1 MLAAAGGGD
10 DLDGGFQPGGA
21 GGEDGGVAG
30 GVEAG
35 EGFPGGGELGGGALA
50 FQGEEAAAET
60 GVGETPGGEFVEGGD
75 GAGGNDIGA
84 AGGDEV
90 GFTALHGDAG
100 GEVEVGDHLVEEIAA
115 TLEGLDED
123 EAEVGAH
130 EGEHEA
136 GQAGAGADVG
146 HGFAGLNEFGE
157 GGAVKEVP
165 VPETGDFAGADE
177 AAEDAS
183 GGELLAEGGEAR
195 GDGGIESSSDD
206 GGCGREG
213 LGGGRAGTGVGR
225 RRHVGRQEAQE
236 TQKVGVG
243 C

>member
-1 MLAAAGGGD
+1 M
-10 DLDGGFQPGGA
+10 
-21 GGEDGGVAG
+21 
-30 GVEAG
+30 
-35 EGFPGGGELGGGALA
+35 
-50 FQGEEAAAET
+50 
-60 GVGETPGGEFVEGGD
+60 
-75 GAGGNDIGA
+75 
-84 AGGDEV
+84 

-100 GEVEVGDHLVEEIAA
+100 GEVEVGDHLVEEIAS

-157 GGAVKEVP
+157 GGAVEEVP

-177 AAEDAS
+177 AAEDAG

-206 GGCGREG
+206 GGVRA
-213 LGGGRAGTGVGR
+213 GRARGWTGRDWGWTEKACR
-225 RRHVGRQEAQE
+225 PPRGAEDAKSRS
-236 TQKVGVG
+236 GVLG
-243 C
+243 WV